1 MVIAKLPYIKYFP
14 SFVSDKVSVFRFQ
27 GQHIQCLTPDTDE
40 TGWKFIKG
48 RIEVFIRKCSSIG

>member
-27 GQHIQCLTPDTDE
+27 GQHIQCLTPDTD
-40 TGWKFIKG
+40 
-48 RIEVFIRKCSSIG
+48 